1 MLMDA
6 RRITTIAGY
15 ELKINIRNRWTL
27 LFAVVFAALAL
38 AISYF
43 GLVTE
48 AVVGFQGFTRTTAS
62 LLNLALYLIPMI
74 SLAMG
79 ALSFTGEKGVSE
91 LLFSQPVT
99 RREILVGKLAGLFL
113 SLAVATLF
121 GFGAAGVLIA
131 LQVGIEG
138 LARYLAF
145 VGFALLLAASFL
157 TLGAM
162 AAILSGGRAKGLGFT
177 LFIWF
182 FFVLFYDLLVMGV
195 AFLLPEH
202 TANQFIFL
210 SLFANPVDLGRV
222 GSVIAMGDPAVFGYA
237 GAALVR
243 FLGGTALANIILT
256 GALLTWIVAPLVL
269 AARVLGRQD
278 V

>member
-1 MLMDA
+1 MRMGTRTA
-6 RRITTIAGY
+6 ATIAIY
-15 ELKINIRNRWTL
+15 ELKINIRNKWTL
-27 LFAVVFAALAL
+27 LFALVFAALAV

-62 LLNLALYLIPMI
+62 LLNLVLYLVPMI

-79 ALSFTGEKGVSE
+79 ALSFTGEKGASE

-99 RREILVGKLAGLFL
+99 RGEILAGKLAGLFL
-113 SLAVATLF
+113 SLAAATLF
-121 GFGAAGVLIA
+121 GFGAAGLMIA
-131 LQVGIEG
+131 VQVGIDG
-138 LARYLAF
+138 VAPYLAF

-162 AAILSGGRAKGLGFT
+162 TAILSGSRTKGLGFA
-177 LFIWF
+177 LFVWF

-210 SLFANPVDLGRV
+210 SLFANPVDLSRV
-222 GSVIAMGDPAVFGYA
+222 GSLIAVGDPAVFGYA
-237 GAALVR
+237 GAALVK
-243 FLGGTALANIILT
+243 FLGGASLANVAVIGGLLIWIAAPFIISL
-256 GALLTWIVAPLVL
+256 
-269 AARVLGRQD
+269 RVLRRQD